1 MAVYKNY
8 EISGLLNKTFV
19 GFSNLK
25 NVIFVICLLFFTV
38 QSSFYYF
45 CNVEKKTILE
55 TFIF

>member
-1 MAVYKNY
+1 MYKNY

-25 NVIFVICLLFFTV
+25 NVIFVICLLFFTL

-45 CNVEKKTILE
+45 CNVKKTTMFE
-55 TFIF
+55 T